1 MTDGVRDGL
10 PESGGPA
17 RCGGSE
23 EDEAALDWYAETG
36 ELGLDTPGHKYLQ
49 RLELRLW
56 PDSGAWVAAHVSYD
70 EGRTWQYAGILRGG
84 SRQVRA
90 GLMTVRPVRCSQL
103 RLRLSGHGDCRI
115 YSISAVYEKGSDL
128 P

>member
-1 MTDGVRDGL
+1 ML
-10 PESGGPA
+10 PGAKLLPDRAHGQHLQ
-17 RCGGSE
+17 RLLQGHQLSE
-23 EDEAALDWYAETG
+23 PL
-36 ELGLDTPGHKYLQ
+36 LILQ

-84 SRQVRA
+84 SRQVQA
-90 GLMTVRPVRCSQL
+90 GLMAVRPVRCSQL
-103 RLRLSGHGDCRI
+103 RLRLSGHGGCRI